1 MNLIPKN
8 VQKTGMD
15 LYVYKLQNYIGIIL
29 KFSFV
34 NVMKREIYETVSV
47 LRPTADSD
55 KGYRDLL

>member
-1 MNLIPKN
+1 
-8 VQKTGMD
+8 MD